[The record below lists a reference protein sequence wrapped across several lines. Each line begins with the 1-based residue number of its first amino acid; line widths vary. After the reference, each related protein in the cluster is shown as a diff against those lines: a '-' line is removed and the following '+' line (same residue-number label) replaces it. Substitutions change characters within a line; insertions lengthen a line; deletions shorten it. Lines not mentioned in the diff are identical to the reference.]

1 MKNTHARRLLAL
13 YIFAASAV
21 TPLASRAQGNGTTPA
36 PADPAKAHLDRGSM
50 FYDLQDWASAQR
62 EFKEAYMADPKPQ
75 TLFMLAQSQ
84 RLGGDCTSAI
94 GTYKAFARLSGVTPA
109 QQAAAEGLTHKCEA
123 DLEAKKNAAA
133 AATAASTAPPSSAAP
148 PPTAPPP
155 KEKPSAPGP
164 WYGDVLGG
172 VLFFGGLA
180 VAGTGTAFLIV
191 GNSAM
196 SGSTSATNYG
206 AYQDQSSGAK
216 PQQTIGVV
224 GIGLGAALALGG
236 VLRYVLVA
244 GHKPKEGGVALVF
257 EPRIGPDGGA
267 ATLMGRF

>member
-13 YIFAASAV
+13 TIFAASAV
-21 TPLASRAQGNGTTPA
+21 TPLASRADGNGTTA
-36 PADPAKAHLDRGSM
+36 ATEPAKAHLDRGSM
-50 FYDLQDWASAQR
+50 FYDLQDWPSAQR

-75 TLFMLAQSQ
+75 TLFMLAQAQ
-84 RLGGDCTSAI
+84 RLGGDCTSAV
-94 GTYKAFARLSGVTPA
+94 GTYKAFGRLPGVTPA

-133 AATAASTAPPSSAAP
+133 AATSASTAPPSSAS
-148 PPTAPPP
+148 PPTTAVPP

-164 WYGDVLGG
+164 WYADALGG

-196 SGSTSATNYG
+196 SGSSTASSYG

-244 GHKPKEGGVALVF
+244 GHKPKEGGVALMLAPHV
-257 EPRIGPDGGA
+257 GPDGA
-267 ATLMGRF
+267 SATLVGQF